1 MIPNDVAMI
10 SICSDLHCVEYI
22 PSLHSNLQI
31 LKSENQK
38 VITVSGWKKDI
49 RFIWMESYLTFKYYR
64 IYFSF
69 DSIYLTLNFYDE
81 RLNRKLITPND

>member
-10 SICSDLHCVEYI
+10 SICSDLNCVEYI

-49 RFIWMESYLTFKYYR
+49 RFIWMESYLTFKNCH

-81 RLNRKLITPND
+81 RLNRKLITRND